1 MKTNRFN
8 KVRLGSI
15 DVRWKIDLKR
25 HLGSSK
31 VKNQFKKTA
40 ARYSRNQIKRE
51 SSSEAKEFF

>member
-8 KVRLGSI
+8 KVQLGSI
-15 DVRWKIDLKR
+15 DVRWKIVKR
-25 HLGSSK
+25 HIGNTK
-31 VKNQFKKTA
+31 VKNQFKRIA